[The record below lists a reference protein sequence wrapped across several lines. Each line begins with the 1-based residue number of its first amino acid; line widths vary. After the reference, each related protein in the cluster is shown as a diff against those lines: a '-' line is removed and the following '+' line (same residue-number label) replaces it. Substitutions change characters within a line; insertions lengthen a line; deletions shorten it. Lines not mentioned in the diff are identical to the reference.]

1 MAKVIE
7 NKKGFKVIEISKEEL
22 LKKLSQYG
30 CIGICDFCGKPT
42 EVGYYVAVI
51 NQWLCQDC
59 YQDFISKVSYCIDDK
74 PIEDRNFKFYSKLF
88 GI

>member
-7 NKKGFKVIEISKEEL
+7 NKKGFKVIEISRQEL

-30 CIGICDFCGKPT
+30 CIGICDFCGNPT

-59 YQDFISKVSYCIDDK
+59 YQDFISKVSHCIDDK

>member
-30 CIGICDFCGKPT
+30 SVGICDFCGNPT

-59 YQDFISKVSYCIDDK
+59 YQDFLDKSQYYPEDK

>member
-7 NKKGFKVIEISKEEL
+7 NSKGFKVIEISKEEL
-22 LKKLSQYG
+22 LEKLSQYG
-30 CIGICDFCGKPT
+30 CIGICDFCGNPT

-59 YQDFISKVSYCIDDK
+59 YQDFISKVRYCIEDK